1 MLSKF
6 ASSAPFYVTTSFVN
20 PSERIAIE
28 RPSERPTFF
37 VNPSERIA
45 IEVDPSETIAQLKLT
60 LEAQGLG
67 NHRDM
72 VLSIELEDDRTLSHY
87 NTQQKSK
94 FLLSFRKRFQIRFKV
109 QSIMTVNL
117 VVEACDTID
126 MLREKAVVATS
137 IPSLFLQDILFAGQ
151 RLADLETL
159 KFYKIE
165 EDDTV
170 IVKLSAGDRLSV
182 LDELMW
188 LEVEETLESL

>member
-1 MLSKF
+1 
-6 ASSAPFYVTTSFVN
+6 
-20 PSERIAIE
+20 
-28 RPSERPTFF
+28 
-37 VNPSERIA
+37 
-45 IEVDPSETIAQLKLT
+45 
-60 LEAQGLG
+60 
-67 NHRDM
+67 M

-117 VVEACDTID
+117 VVEACDTIG
-126 MLREKAVVATS
+126 MLREKAVVATR

-151 RLADLETL
+151 RLDDLETL